1 MNWAYEA
8 RTSRVVRHRP
18 SNRLG
23 LRGRHSDKRSSRQ
36 FDPKRILILIFF
48 VLAFCPTSSKADQG
62 GYWGTVLEMGAA
74 NYVVQMDG
82 GNLLDVEWDSGY
94 DDWSRG
100 DRVTLTTE
108 SGGGYM
114 YSESGQ
120 TEVDV
125 FPYNP
130 ADIGD

>member
-1 MNWAYEA
+1 VLA
-8 RTSRVVRHRP
+8 
-18 SNRLG
+18 L
-23 LRGRHSDKRSSRQ
+23 
-36 FDPKRILILIFF
+36 KRILIPIFF
-48 VLAFCPTSSKADQG
+48 ALASCPTSTKADDEG
-62 GYWGTVLEMGAA
+62 DLGTVLQIGAA
-74 NYVVQMDG
+74 NYLVQMDDG
-82 GNLLDVEWDSGY
+82 SLLDVEWDSGY